1 MTPQVHTEIIEMD
14 LDASD
19 RQLLARV
26 TADLSILSDVSRADL
41 LLVSR
46 HADGASHVFAQARP
60 HSATPLYAEDMVG
73 QRLPAEQAE
82 PNAWRRLLSPF
93 LVRTVLVREATVARQ
108 EFPIWGSRGQPIA
121 YLIKDA
127 YWLQHERHR
136 RRSRVFQYALLAF
149 TLMVAR
155 GELIGAGALSPFG
168 EHDGVIYV
176 STDRRI
182 LYMSGIAAEQYRN
195 LGYRDSLLGRRLSE
209 LDTVDHQIALEAINE
224 RRAIQLQKE
233 EHGRVLIHKALP
245 VRSLPWHL
253 LLLKPSSSSRRHT
266 SRSRG
271 ALLLVHDATER
282 LRTEAEL
289 ASRVSLL
296 HEVHH
301 RVKNNLQV
309 IASITRMQA
318 RRAKHP
324 ETRLLLDE
332 TVNRIMSMAVVHEF
346 LSQND
351 RGTINLLDVA
361 HRIIQQVQQG
371 LIAPEQQ
378 IRLGVHGPSIWL
390 PADKTTRCALVIN
403 ELVQNAIEHGMAG
416 RTRGAISV
424 ELVDHGDKASI
435 IVSDDGQGL
444 PEDFDLDT
452 HANLGLRIVSGMV
465 ERDLR
470 GAFSISRPDGET
482 RAVIEFPK

>member
-1 MTPQVHTEIIEMD
+1 MTPGVHSD
-14 LDASD
+14 FAALGLDD
-19 RQLLARV
+19 RDQQLLEKV
-26 TADLSILSDVSRADL
+26 SADLSILSDVSRADL
-41 LLVSR
+41 LLVVRGAGGQSR
-46 HADGASHVFAQARP
+46 IVAQARP
-60 HSATPLYAEDMVG
+60 HSATPLYAESIVG
-73 QRLPAEQAE
+73 QPLPSDASE
-82 PNAWRRLLSPF
+82 PNLWRRLLSPL
-93 LVRTVLVREATVARQ
+93 LVDTVSVRGASVARQ
-108 EFPIWGSRGQPIA
+108 SLPVWGAHGQPIA
-121 YLIKDA
+121 YLVKDA

-136 RRSRVFQYALLAF
+136 RRSRVFQYALLAL
-149 TLMVAR
+149 TVMVMR
-155 GELIGAGALSPFG
+155 GELQGAEALSPFG

-209 LDTVDHQIALEAINE
+209 LDTVDHEIALEAINE
-224 RRAIQLQKE
+224 RRAIQLQKQ

-253 LLLKPSSSSRRHT
+253 LLLTRSASSRAATRP
-266 SRSRG
+266 RG
-271 ALLLVHDATER
+271 ALILVHDATER

-289 ASRVSLL
+289 ASRMSLL

-318 RRAKHP
+318 RRAKHA

-351 RGTINLLDVA
+351 RGNINLLDVA
-361 HRIIQQVQQG
+361 HRIVQQVQQG

-378 IRLGVHGPSIWL
+378 IRLSVDGPSIWL
-390 PADKTTRCALVIN
+390 PADKATRCALIVN
-403 ELVQNAIEHGMAG
+403 ELLQNAIEHGMAG
-416 RTRGAISV
+416 RTRGAIRV
-424 ELVDHGDKASI
+424 VLVDHGDKASI
-435 IVSDDGQGL
+435 MVSDDGQGL
-444 PEDFDLDT
+444 PEDFTLGT

-465 ERDLR
+465 ERDL
-470 GAFSISRPDGET
+470 GGVLTISRSDGET
-482 RAVIEFPK
+482 RADIEFPK